1 MTLSFR
7 SDLIDAGDI
16 LIGND
21 VPGSM
26 HNVVRGSDDK
36 FNREV

>member
-1 MTLSFR
+1 MTLTFR

-16 LIGND
+16 LIENA
-21 VPGSM
+21 GSRSIY
-26 HNVVRGSDDK
+26 NVVRGSDYK